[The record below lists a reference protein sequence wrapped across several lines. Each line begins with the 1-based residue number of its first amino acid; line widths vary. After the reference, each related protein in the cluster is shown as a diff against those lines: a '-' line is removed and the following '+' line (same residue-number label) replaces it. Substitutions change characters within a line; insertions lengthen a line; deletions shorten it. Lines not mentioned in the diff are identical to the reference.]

1 MSPEHTS
8 RPVAIVTGGG
18 TGIGSATAAQLRQTG
33 WDVAICGRRP
43 RLLDEAAAATG
54 ALPIALDM
62 SDEDSAGDLI
72 NAVVGKFGRVDGLVL
87 NAAVAHAGRFMDTT
101 DSLWRDML
109 ETNLLGAARLTRAVL
124 PHFDKTGGSIVG
136 VASLAALRASSFM
149 SGYAA
154 SKAGLG
160 LMLQSVAV
168 EFGHKGVR
176 ANLVCPGLIKTQMSA
191 TALMTV
197 AQQRDITLDAAYETA
212 TQHVPARRAGH
223 PSEIA
228 SVIAFLLSEGASYL
242 TGAIIPIDGGASA
255 VDVAALLY
263 EQDHKTASIV

>member
-1 MSPEHTS
+1 MESETDA

-18 TGIGSATAAQLRQTG
+18 TGIGSATAALLRSQG
-33 WDVAICGRRP
+33 WEVVISGRRAQ
-43 RLLDEAAAATG
+43 LLEETAQTTG
-54 ALPIALDM
+54 AIPIALDM
-62 SDEDSAGDLI
+62 TDEEGADKLVNTVISQ
-72 NAVVGKFGRVDGLVL
+72 FGRVDGLVL

-101 DSLWRDML
+101 DTLWREML
-109 ETNLLGAARLTRAVL
+109 ETNLLGAARLTRAVM
-124 PHFDKTGGSIVG
+124 PHFGPAGGSIVG

-168 EFGHKGVR
+168 EFGHRGVR

-197 AQQRDITLDAAYETA
+197 AEQRAISLDAAYETA
-212 TQHVPARRAGH
+212 TKHVPARRAGD
-223 PSEIA
+223 PSEVA
-228 SVIAFLLSEGASYL
+228 SVIAFLLSQGASYL

-263 EQDHKTASIV
+263 ENDH

>member
-1 MSPEHTS
+1 MNETKEHK
-8 RPVAIVTGGG
+8 PVAIVTGGG
-18 TGIGSATAAQLRQTG
+18 TGIGSATAAHLRDAG
-33 WDVAICGRRP
+33 WEVAICGRRP
-43 RLLDEAAAATG
+43 QLLEETASATG
-54 ALPIALDM
+54 AFPIALDM
-62 SDEDSAGDLI
+62 TDEDGAEQLVSAVI
-72 NAVVGKFGRVDGLVL
+72 EKFGRVDGLVL

-101 DSLWRDML
+101 DTLWREML

-124 PHFDKTGGSIVG
+124 PRFGSDGGSIVG

-197 AQQRDITLDAAYETA
+197 AEKRNISLEAAYDTA
-212 TQHVPARRAGH
+212 TRHVPARRAGDA
-223 PSEIA
+223 SEVA
-228 SVIAFLLSEGASYL
+228 SVIAFLLSQGASYL

-263 EQDHKTASIV
+263 ENDH

>member
-1 MSPEHTS
+1 MTTEVDSK
-8 RPVAIVTGGG
+8 PVAIVTGGG
-18 TGIGSATAAQLRQTG
+18 TGIGSATAVQLVQAG

-43 RLLDEAAAATG
+43 HLLAETAAATG
-54 ALPIALDM
+54 AFPIAVDM
-62 SDEDSAGDLI
+62 SDEDGAGQLV
-72 NAVVGKFGRVDGLVL
+72 NSVTEKFGRVDGLVL

-101 DSLWRDML
+101 DALWRDML

-124 PHFDKTGGSIVG
+124 PYFDSNGGSIVG

-197 AQQRDITLDAAYETA
+197 AERRNITLEAAYQTA
-212 TQHVPARRAGH
+212 TQHVPARRAGD

-228 SVIAFLLSEGASYL
+228 SVIAFLLSDGASYL

-263 EQDHKTASIV
+263 ENDH

>member
-1 MSPEHTS
+1 MTDE
-8 RPVAIVTGGG
+8 TG
-18 TGIGSATAAQLRQTG
+18 T
-33 WDVAICGRRP
+33 
-43 RLLDEAAAATG
+43 DELVSTV
-54 ALPIALDM
+54 M
-62 SDEDSAGDLI
+62 E
-72 NAVVGKFGRVDGLVL
+72 KFGRIDGLVL

-101 DSLWRDML
+101 DSRWREML
-109 ETNLLGAARLTRAVL
+109 ETNLVGAARLTRAVL
-124 PHFDKTGGSIVG
+124 PHFGQGGGSIVG

-168 EFGHKGVR
+168 EFGHQGIR

-197 AQQRDITLDAAYETA
+197 AEQRDISLEAAYDTA
-212 TQHVPARRAGH
+212 TQHVPARRPGD
-223 PSEIA
+223 PSEVA
-228 SVIAFLLSEGASYL
+228 SVISFLLSQGASYL

-263 EQDHKTASIV
+263 ENDH

>member
-1 MSPEHTS
+1 MTDE
-8 RPVAIVTGGG
+8 TG
-18 TGIGSATAAQLRQTG
+18 T
-33 WDVAICGRRP
+33 
-43 RLLDEAAAATG
+43 DELVSTV
-54 ALPIALDM
+54 M
-62 SDEDSAGDLI
+62 E
-72 NAVVGKFGRVDGLVL
+72 KFGRIDGLVL

-101 DSLWRDML
+101 DSRWREML
-109 ETNLLGAARLTRAVL
+109 ETNLVGAARLTRAVL
-124 PHFDKTGGSIVG
+124 PHFGQGGGSIVG

-168 EFGHKGVR
+168 EFGHQGIR

-197 AQQRDITLDAAYETA
+197 AEQRDISLEAAYDTSATALMTIAEQRDISLEADYDTA
-212 TQHVPARRAGH
+212 TQHVPARRAGD
-223 PSEIA
+223 PAEVA
-228 SVIAFLLSEGASYL
+228 SVIAFLLSQGASYL

-263 EQDHKTASIV
+263 ETDH